1 MFPLE
6 KQNARKLSFTWK
18 MDSPEE
24 EELFLLGF
32 ILLDDKK
39 KNKNKK
45 KNVQAFKPIYF
56 FLNKTYLV

>member
-1 MFPLE
+1 
-6 KQNARKLSFTWK
+6 

-24 EELFLLGF
+24 GELFLLGF

-39 KNKNKK
+39 KKKNKK
-45 KNVQAFKPIYF
+45 KNIQAFKPIYF

>member
-1 MFPLE
+1 
-6 KQNARKLSFTWK
+6 

-45 KNVQAFKPIYF
+45 NIQAFKPIYF
-56 FLNKTYLV
+56 VLNKTYLVSFRQIFS